1 MYYPLTKL
9 HWLVVV
15 EGYCILLLL
24 LLSKLVDGQAK
35 SSGGSR
41 IPKGRQAG
49 HLGYARQ
56 SANRLTASTTFPK
69 PTSSPALGSKKSCHR
84 PTLHSVEPISPVR
97 PFCHR
102 YELIPSEGSK
112 RANRVKGYEGNG
124 IQENVGIALEG
135 SRRTQEGFLRLKV
148 CPYLREEVRGL
159 LGAF

>member
-1 MYYPLTKL
+1 MYYALTKL

-84 PTLHSVEPISPVR
+84 PILHSFKPISPVR

-124 IQENVGIALEG
+124 ILRNVGIALEG
-135 SRRTQEGFLRLKV
+135 SRRTQEGFWGLKV

>member
-1 MYYPLTKL
+1 MYYPFTKL

-69 PTSSPALGSKKSCHR
+69 PTSSPALDSKKSCHR
-84 PTLHSVEPISPVR
+84 PTLHSFEPFSPVN
-97 PFCHR
+97 HR
-102 YELIPSEGSK
+102 LSPIPSEKTK
-112 RANRVKGYEGNG
+112 RANRVGYARAIG
-124 IQENVGIALEG
+124 IQGNVGIALEG
-135 SRRTQEGFLRLKV
+135 SRRTQEGFLELKV
-148 CPYLREEVRGL
+148 CHYLRKGLRGF